1 MLHFKLNISTLFFRF
16 LLLLFVSKFLY
27 LEGNGQ
33 VYTIDTLLRNGE
45 RSNRINLV
53 YLGEGFTGSEVTS
66 LLRGATANNNAL
78 FAQNPFTQ
86 YKSFFNAY
94 SLNSISPESGAKHPG
109 NATDELSSNN
119 QPIVSPNNLF
129 NTTFDFGGIHRLLVP
144 INTSKIFQVLA
155 QHVPEYN
162 QAILITNSTY
172 YGGSG
177 GVVATTSM
185 DNKATEVAIHEIGHS
200 FADLADEYWAGDN
213 YARERPNMTQNTD
226 PATVKWKN
234 WYNINSVGIYQHG
247 TLGISAAWYKPHQS
261 CKMQTLFQPFCAVC
275 SERIIDRIHELV
287 NMMDGYT
294 PTANAFTLPNSDP
307 AQFTIRYLQNTP
319 SSIGLKWY
327 LNGNLIADVNNQS
340 TLSIPYERFLDGE
353 NLVRAAVTDNTPQSK
368 SFLPSA
374 GYVNNQVWT
383 ITKPSVLPLHL
394 KAFSGRVVNKSAV
407 LNWEIDNARD
417 LSHFE
422 LEKSK
427 DGRNFTL
434 AAKVSSQALSSQFN
448 YTDQSMYLPF
458 SYYRLRAIEK
468 NGSVIN
474 SSIIRLQ
481 NAFEKLAYK
490 VYQDADLRTYH
501 LGVSLNNK
509 ENISLV
515 IVNAAGKQVFR
526 KSFGITEQQ
535 LEYDVNLQDKPA
547 GIYFMK
553 IMVGNNNYTVQLLAK

>member
-1 MLHFKLNISTLFFRF
+1 
-16 LLLLFVSKFLY
+16 
-27 LEGNGQ
+27 

-66 LLRGATANNNAL
+66 LLSSATANNNAL
-78 FAQNPFTQ
+78 FSQNPFTQ

-94 SLNSISPESGAKHPG
+94 SINSISPQSGAKHPG
-109 NATDELSSNN
+109 NATDELTSNN
-119 QPIVSPNNLF
+119 QPISSPDNLF
-129 NTTFDFGGIHRLLVP
+129 NTTFDFGLIHRLLVP
-144 INTSKIFQVLA
+144 LNVSKIFQVLA
-155 QHVPEYN
+155 QHLPDYDQVF
-162 QAILITNSTY
+162 LVTNSNY

-177 GVVATTSM
+177 GVVATASIH
-185 DNKATEVAIHEIGHS
+185 NSSTEVAIHEIGHS

-213 YARERPNMTQNTD
+213 YARERPNMTQNNN

-234 WYNINSVGIYQHG
+234 WYNVNSVGIYQHG
-247 TLGISAAWYKPHQS
+247 TQGVSATWYKPHQS
-261 CKMQTLFQPFCAVC
+261 CRMQTLFQPFCAVC
-275 SERIIDRIHELV
+275 SERIIDRIHQLV
-287 NMMDGYT
+287 NMIDRYT
-294 PTANAFTLPNSDP
+294 PAATAFTLPDSGP
-307 AQFTIRYLQNTP
+307 AQFTINHLQTTP
-319 SSIGLKWY
+319 SSVRLKWY
-327 LNGNLIADVNNQS
+327 LNSNLIVDANQQS
-340 TLSIPYERFLDGE
+340 TLSIPYEMFLDGV
-353 NLVRAAVTDNTPQSK
+353 NMVRAEVTDNTTQSK

-374 GYVNNQVWT
+374 GYVNNQVWSV
-383 ITKPSVLPLHL
+383 TKPSVLPLHL
-394 KAFSGRVVNKSAV
+394 KTFSGKVVNKSA
-407 LNWEIDNARD
+407 LLSWEIDNARD

-434 AAKVSSQALSSQFN
+434 AAKVNSQALSSQFN

-458 SYYRLRAIEK
+458 SYYRLKAIEK
-468 NGSVIN
+468 NGSVIT
-474 SSIIRLQ
+474 SSIVRLQ

-490 VYQDADLRTYH
+490 VYQDADLRKYH
-501 LGVSLNNK
+501 LSIGLNNK
-509 ENISLV
+509 ENVSVV

-547 GIYFMK
+547 GIYFMN